1 MTSTALSPT
10 ATGHPR
16 SAGGSAGGRQTFS
29 RRVHDL
35 LLASVRS
42 GLFVEDQQLV
52 EDHLINTFDA
62 SRNAVRE
69 ALRQLA
75 EEGVVERHPRS
86 GTIVV
91 RTGVQMHLANVDIL
105 GGSPDRVQLEI
116 TEQRMVPSTPL
127 MRVRLATTDGRVRM
141 IENTFSVGAEVIGVR
156 TAYFRAHFSATT
168 YTGSV
173 EMRNVVEQF
182 FGSTVAK
189 ISTTVG
195 SSIGDARTNRLL
207 GITPG
212 SPVLSRQQTFFD
224 PEDRPIQITFDHY
237 RADRVTFSAEHSP
250 DWTMPGVPPAASCA

>member
-1 MTSTALSPT
+1 MTSTELSPS

-16 SAGGSAGGRQTFS
+16 STGGSAGGRQTFS

-42 GLFVEDQQLV
+42 GLFVEDQKLV
-52 EDHLINTFDA
+52 EDHLINAFDA

-75 EEGVVERHPRS
+75 EVGVVERHPRS

-105 GGSPDRVQLEI
+105 GGSSERVELEI

-127 MRVRLATTDGRVRM
+127 MRVRLATTDARVRM
-141 IENTFSVGAEVIGVR
+141 IENTFSLGSEVIGVR
-156 TAYFRAHFSATT
+156 TAYFRAHFNATS

-212 SPVLSRQQTFFD
+212 SAVLSRQQTFFD
-224 PEDRPIQITFDHY
+224 PEDRPIQTTFDNY
-237 RADRVTFSAEHSP
+237 RADRVTFSSEHSP
-250 DWTMPGVPPAASCA
+250 DWAMPGA